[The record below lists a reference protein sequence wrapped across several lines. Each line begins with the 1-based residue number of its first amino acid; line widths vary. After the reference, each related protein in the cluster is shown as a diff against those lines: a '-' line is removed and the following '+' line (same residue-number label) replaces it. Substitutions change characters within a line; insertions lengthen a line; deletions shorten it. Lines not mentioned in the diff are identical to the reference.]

1 MNEANRGDRPD
12 RKKRRKVQ
20 PFRLRVRIVAA
31 SWLDEITPKE
41 VAIKEGLEPATVY
54 YYFGKLEQE
63 GWIYVSRTERVR
75 GGTRRYYRAARLKLI
90 SQKEFE
96 QMSDQERYETSEGVL
111 MDFLDICKVSL
122 EEGTLDEETD
132 SHLSQTPMDID
143 RKAWKDVQSEVDRTL
158 ERCLKIMVA
167 GEMRLRK
174 NGGEAIPTVVALA
187 AFRIPPAIT
196 KGAKAH
202 HR

>member
-1 MNEANRGDRPD
+1 MDEANRSNRPD
-12 RKKRRKVQ
+12 RKKRRKVS

-31 SWLDEITPKE
+31 SWLDEITPKGIAE
-41 VAIKEGLEPATVY
+41 KEGLAPATVY
-54 YYFGKLEQE
+54 YYFSKLEQE

-75 GGTRRYYRAARLKLI
+75 GGTRCYYRAARLKLI
-90 SQKEFE
+90 TDGEFE
-96 QMSDQERYETSEGVL
+96 QMSDQARYETSEGVL
-111 MDFLDICKVSL
+111 MDFLDICRTSL

-143 RKAWKDVQSEVDRTL
+143 REAWDDVQNEVDRTL
-158 ERCLKIMVA
+158 ERCLEIMVE

-174 NGGEAIPTVVALA
+174 NGGEAIPTVIALA
-187 AFRIPPAIT
+187 AFRIPPSVT

>member
-1 MNEANRGDRPD
+1 MHEANRGDGPD

-31 SWLDEITPKE
+31 SWLDEITPRE
-41 VAIKEGLEPATVY
+41 IAEKEGLAPATVY
-54 YYFGKLEQE
+54 YHFGKLEQE

-75 GGTRRYYRAARLKLI
+75 GVTRHYYRAARLKLI
-90 SQKEFE
+90 TDREFE

-111 MDFLDICKVSL
+111 MDFLEVCKAAH
-122 EEGTLDEETD
+122 EEGTLDAEPD

-143 RKAWKDVQSEVDRTL
+143 RKAWEDVQNEVDRTL
-158 ERCLKIMVA
+158 ERCLEIMVE

-174 NGGEAIPTVVALA
+174 LGGEAIPTVIALA
-187 AFRIPPAIT
+187 AFRIPPSIT

>member
-1 MNEANRGDRPD
+1 MDEANRGERPD

-31 SWLDEITPKE
+31 SWLDELTPKE
-41 VAIKEGLEPATVY
+41 VAVKEGLEPATVY
-54 YYFGKLEQE
+54 YYFGKLERE

-90 SQKEFE
+90 TDKEFE
-96 QMSDQERYETSEGVL
+96 QMGDQARYETSEGVL
-111 MDFLDICKVSL
+111 MDFLDICKASH

-143 RKAWKDVQSEVDRTL
+143 RKAWEELQSEVDRTL
-158 ERCLKIMVA
+158 ERCLEIMVE

-174 NGGEAIPTVVALA
+174 KGGEAIPTVVALA
-187 AFRIPPAIT
+187 AFRIPASIT

>member
-1 MNEANRGDRPD
+1 VDEENRGSRSN
-12 RKKRRKVQ
+12 RKKRKKVQ

-41 VAIKEGLEPATVY
+41 IAVKEGLAPATVY

-90 SQKEFE
+90 TDEEFE

-111 MDFLDICKVSL
+111 MDFLDVCKTAH
-122 EEGTLDEETD
+122 EEGTLDEEPD

-143 RKAWKDVQSEVDRTL
+143 RKAWEEVQSEVDRTL
-158 ERCLKIMVA
+158 ERCLEIMVE

-174 NGGEAIPTVVALA
+174 EGGEAIPTVVALA
-187 AFRIPPAIT
+187 AFRIPASIT
-196 KGAKAH
+196 EGAKPH